1 MIPKR
6 FDNYALASFDEAIRL
21 LGENEE
27 AKVLAGGQS
36 LLPMIK
42 LRLAAPTALVD
53 ITKLPDLS
61 YVRDEGNH
69 LAIGALTTHDAIEHD
84 GTIKET
90 FTAINDA
97 AVRIGDQQIRNRGT
111 IVSLTFR
118 ITPRTWKVS
127 LPPKYGAITLS
138 PFVTG
143 IPSRASVKYLSSMG
157 GAASSGATTTFSAGA
172 ALTFFTMTASPMAT
186 PALFLMRPSILP
198 IPRPSSEG

>member
-6 FDNYALASFDEAIRL
+6 FDYYALASFDEAIRL

-36 LLPMIK
+36 LLPMMK

-61 YVRDEGNH
+61 YVRDEGDH

-84 GTIKET
+84 RTIKER

-97 AVRIGDQQIRNRGT
+97 VVRIGDQQIRNRGT

-118 ITPRTWKVS
+118 IS
-127 LPPKYGAITLS
+127 SSMPPISSY
-138 PFVTG
+138 VTCG
-143 IPSRASVKYLSSMG
+143 IPLELGPSREDEDRWRRRRCS
-157 GAASSGATTTFSAGA
+157 
-172 ALTFFTMTASPMAT
+172 
-186 PALFLMRPSILP
+186 
-198 IPRPSSEG
+198 